1 MTTTLRRTITAL
13 SLILISFTAFA
24 QQAERQIKGKLVDET
39 NTPVDY
45 ATISVVNAA
54 DSLLEKSTVSAKNGA
69 FEINDCIAAGFKKLC
84 TGI

>member
-54 DSLLEKSTVSAKNGA
+54 DSLLE
-69 FEINDCIAAGFKKLC
+69 
-84 TGI
+84 TGPLK